1 MKTKSYVFMLT
12 ETDRKRHKHMSDAGK
27 IIGFVVQY
35 ETKLQDKWVP
45 MMRYDTAHG
54 FAHKDILNP
63 DGTSEKILLG
73 NVDYNELLTFADR
86 DINEN
91 WQRYKGRYIR
101 RIKHDRP

>member
-1 MKTKSYVFMLT
+1 MTKKAYVFMLT
-12 ETDRKRHKHMSDAGK
+12 ETDRKRHEHMSDKGRVVEF
-27 IIGFVVQY
+27 IVQY

-45 MMRYDTAHG
+45 VIRYDTAHG

-73 NVDYNELLTFADR
+73 NVNYNELLTFAER

-91 WQRYKGRYIR
+91 WQRYKDRYIG
-101 RIKHDRP
+101 RIKHD